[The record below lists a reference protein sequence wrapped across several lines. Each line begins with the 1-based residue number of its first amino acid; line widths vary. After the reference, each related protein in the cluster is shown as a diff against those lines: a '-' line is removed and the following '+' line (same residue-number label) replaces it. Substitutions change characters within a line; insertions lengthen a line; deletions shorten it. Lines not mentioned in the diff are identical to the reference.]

1 MFSLNSLK
9 TVLTW
14 PFKTEREH
22 FLLGKDIKEKHI
34 KGMTVDPH
42 NKVLSDILDENGD
55 EMMTNQSEE
64 GPSEQ
69 MLQGMCS
76 YSI

>member
-1 MFSLNSLK
+1 MFRLNTLK

-14 PFKTEREH
+14 PFKIQREH
-22 FLLGKDIKEKHI
+22 FLFGKEEDHI
-34 KGMTVDPH
+34 NGTMTVDPH

-55 EMMTNQSEE
+55 AMMTTQPEA

-69 MLQGMCS
+69 LLQGMCS
-76 YSI
+76 FSI

>member
-1 MFSLNSLK
+1 MFTLNSLK

-22 FLLGKDIKEKHI
+22 FLLGKEQHI
-34 KGMTVDPH
+34 DGMTIDPH
-42 NKVLSDILDENGD
+42 NKLLSDILDENGD
-55 EMMTNQSEE
+55 EVMTNQSEE
-64 GPSEQ
+64 GTSEQ

-76 YSI
+76 CGI

>member
-9 TVLTW
+9 TALTW

-22 FLLGKDIKEKHI
+22 FLLGKEED
-34 KGMTVDPH
+34 GNGTMTVDPH

-55 EMMTNQSEE
+55 EMMTSQAGE

-69 MLQGMCS
+69 ALQGMC
-76 YSI
+76 YCSI

>member
-9 TVLTW
+9 SVIW

-22 FLLGKDIKEKHI
+22 FLLGKEEDNSD
-34 KGMTVDPH
+34 GRMTIEPH

-55 EMMTNQSEE
+55 EMMISQAGE

-69 MLQGMCS
+69 ALQGMS
-76 YSI
+76 YVSN